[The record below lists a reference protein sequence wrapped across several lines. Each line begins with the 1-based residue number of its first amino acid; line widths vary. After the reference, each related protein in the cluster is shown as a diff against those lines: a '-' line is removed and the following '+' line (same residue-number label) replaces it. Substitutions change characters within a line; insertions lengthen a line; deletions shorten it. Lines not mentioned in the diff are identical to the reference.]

1 MDDNAAK
8 LGRQKMRSDAM
19 KRQFAVHGTAYRVQA
34 EYVYVYVVLCQII
47 NAPNRCSPH
56 ARSAMEK
63 MIPCQKLRLLQWARG
78 LISRA
83 QRMKSLSRVTV

>member
-19 KRQFAVHGTAYRVQA
+19 KRQFAIHGLALHIDNEQDYAYA
-34 EYVYVYVVLCQII
+34 ALCQII
-47 NAPNRCSPH
+47 NAPNRCLPH
-56 ARSAMEK
+56 VHSVMGK
-63 MIPCQKLRLLQWARG
+63 MIRYQKLRSLQWARG

-83 QRMKSLSRVTV
+83 QPLKNLLRDTA